1 MAFDIK
7 KIMNAATTGEAEAI
21 EKDFAEI
28 RLDYEKIIVTKHNK
42 YSMDEIEELAA
53 GIEMAGGLHEPLILG
68 RINGEYWLASGHRRR
83 AAIEMLVQGGA
94 ENFRVVNCR
103 YKDMTETEFR
113 LHVLIGNAFNRHYT
127 DYDKM
132 IEAEEWKNALKQA
145 QREKLLILEHGER
158 VRDYVARIMGTSAA
172 VIGDYNRINKNAVPE
187 VKEQFEKGEMGVTA
201 AAAASQLSENEQK
214 EIAGRVAAG
223 EDIKAQ
229 EIREMV
235 DAKKGEEKEKRSITE
250 QKTDQMSDTDTN
262 EDEKE
267 NARRLH
273 ALKMLEKYYIYM
285 SDEEV
290 GILERMLEDCKRR
303 KREYGLDDVG
313 STV

>member
-1 MAFDIK
+1 
-7 KIMNAATTGEAEAI
+7 
-21 EKDFAEI
+21 
-28 RLDYEKIIVTKHNK
+28 
-42 YSMDEIEELAA
+42 
-53 GIEMAGGLHEPLILG
+53 
-68 RINGEYWLASGHRRR
+68 
-83 AAIEMLVQGGA
+83 
-94 ENFRVVNCR
+94 
-103 YKDMTETEFR
+103 
-113 LHVLIGNAFNRHYT
+113 
-127 DYDKM
+127 M

-201 AAAASQLSENEQK
+201 AAAASQLPENEQK
-214 EIAGRVAAG
+214 EIAGRVTAG

-235 DAKKGEEKEKRSITE
+235 DTKKGEEKEKRSITE

-267 NARRLH
+267 NTRRLH

>member
-7 KIMNAATTGEAEAI
+7 KLMNAATTGEAGAI

-42 YSMDEIEELAA
+42 YSMDEIAELAT
-53 GIEMAGGLHEPLILG
+53 GIEMAGGLHEPLIIG
-68 RINGEYWLASGHRRR
+68 RVNGEYWLASGHRRR

-94 ENFRVVNCR
+94 DSFRVVNCR

-132 IEAEEWKNALKQA
+132 MEAEEWKSALKEA
-145 QREKLLILEHGER
+145 QKEKLLILEHGER
-158 VRDYVARIMGTSAA
+158 VRDYVARAMGTSAA
-172 VIGDYNRINKNAVPE
+172 VVGDYNRINKNAAPE
-187 VKEQFEKGEMGVTA
+187 IKEQFKEGNIGITA
-201 AAAASQLSENEQK
+201 AAAASQLPEEEQK
-214 EIAGRVAAG
+214 EIAARVEAG

-229 EIREMV
+229 EIRNMV
-235 DAKKGEEKEKRSITE
+235 DAKKAGEKEKRSITE
-250 QKTDQMSDTDTN
+250 QKTEQMSDTDTN
-262 EDEKE
+262 EEEKG

-273 ALKMLEKYYIYM
+273 ALKMIEKYYIYL

-290 GILERMLEDCKRR
+290 GILERILEDCKRR